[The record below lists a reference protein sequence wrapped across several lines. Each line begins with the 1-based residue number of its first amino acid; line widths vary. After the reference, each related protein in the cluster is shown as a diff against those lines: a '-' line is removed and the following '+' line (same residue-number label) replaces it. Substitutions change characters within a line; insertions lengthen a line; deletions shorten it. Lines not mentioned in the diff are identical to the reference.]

1 MERHLTSKQDKFING
16 RLAKFL
22 FNEYQIA
29 QAVSLFENGKST
41 AEVFRIISKFKGA
54 PSTHV
59 SGKYKE
65 GKVRGS

>member
-1 MERHLTSKQDKFING
+1 MERQLTEKQNKFING

-22 FNEYQIA
+22 FNEYQRA
-29 QAVSLFENGKST
+29 QAVSLFENGKT
-41 AEVFRIISKFKGA
+41 PAEVFMIISKGKGA